1 MLIQRQEAF
10 CSSHSLGSMR
20 SKLSSGM
27 NAMYSWLLRAWLLRE
42 YWTSALSYASVNT
55 VHCRFTEVPCS
66 LQRIDI
72 YSLRTRSSYSQ
83 VCGPLDAARPRQKA
97 DTASRHKLE
106 EHEDRV
112 LRVRRS
118 HGGMQEIADVCIS
131 LRTAHSHRPILQIPQ
146 SRSLNREEGWRSKQ
160 T

>member
-10 CSSHSLGSMR
+10 CSSHSLAGSMR

-42 YWTSALSYASVNT
+42 YWSSASSYASVNT
-55 VHCRFTEVPCS
+55 VHCRFTEMPCS

-72 YSLRTRSSYSQ
+72 DKTRSSYSQ

-112 LRVRRS
+112 PRVRRS
-118 HGGMQEIADVCIS
+118 HRGMQEIADVCIS
-131 LRTAHSHRPILQIPQ
+131 LRTTAHSRRPILQIAQ